1 VHTSLIEMLSFMTSL
16 EELVVDDVNG
26 RVFNSSS
33 ELAEQL
39 QVRKSR
45 LIWIL
50 LFNVATAL
58 SVVLL
63 FMFSSFNGMQAQHG
77 F

>member
-1 VHTSLIEMLSFMTSL
+1 MLHTFSIELLSFMTSL

-45 LIWIL
+45 LTWIL

-63 FMFSSFNGMQAQHG
+63 FMFSSFNGM
-77 F
+77 